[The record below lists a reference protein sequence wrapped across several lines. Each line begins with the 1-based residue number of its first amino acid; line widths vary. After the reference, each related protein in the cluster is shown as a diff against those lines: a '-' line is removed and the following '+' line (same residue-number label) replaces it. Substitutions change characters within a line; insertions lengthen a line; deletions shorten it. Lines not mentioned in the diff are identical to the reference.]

1 MASQH
6 RVHRCKARAGP
17 ARPVLPLREAPERRA
32 PVLTEDLDALRQ
44 QRHTARRLWQRLFD
58 EDGAQTARSTVRDMV
73 ARLRIGIGA

>member
-1 MASQH
+1 M
-6 RVHRCKARAGP
+6 
-17 ARPVLPLREAPERRA
+17 
-32 PVLTEDLDALRQ
+32 LTEDLDAPRQ